1 MTRQGGLGHRLWKAF
16 VIQAGLIAVA
26 AILGI
31 YAARFV
37 LSDVLISSALNSE
50 AEHFWGRYADNND
63 FPRPDTYN
71 MKGYLAGR
79 DAVPGKI
86 RNLQEGIHKLS
97 GDSVDVYIIHVSERH
112 GRKLYLE
119 FDGESVGELALLF
132 GTIPLAGVLIVIYL
146 TTWFLYRFSR
156 RAVSPLIQLSKQVD
170 KLDPKNTEHFAINLS
185 DISGDAD
192 QEVMNLSRA
201 LTNLLRRID
210 EFVIR
215 ERNFTRDASHELRSP
230 VTVIKIAADML
241 LADETLSES
250 ATRSLERIKRSA
262 KDMEELIEAL
272 LVLARESDNGL
283 SMENV
288 CVNDVVR
295 EELDFARELFK
306 YKNIAVD
313 IHESNQLTVNA
324 SDKVLSVLIGNLV
337 RNAFSYTE
345 EGRVDIYI
353 ENDRLIIEDSGVG
366 IPDEEMEKVFKPFF
380 SHEGKQLGGY
390 GVGLTIV
397 KFLSDRFKWPI
408 TIESKLNI
416 GTKVTVIFPG
426 AEKNMTARHPSGV

>member
-71 MKGYLAGR
+71 MKGHLAGR
-79 DAVPGKI
+79 DAVPEKI

-201 LTNLLRRID
+201 LTNLLRRI
-210 EFVIR
+210 
-215 ERNFTRDASHELRSP
+215 
-230 VTVIKIAADML
+230 
-241 LADETLSES
+241 
-250 ATRSLERIKRSA
+250 
-262 KDMEELIEAL
+262 
-272 LVLARESDNGL
+272 
-283 SMENV
+283 
-288 CVNDVVR
+288 
-295 EELDFARELFK
+295 
-306 YKNIAVD
+306 
-313 IHESNQLTVNA
+313 
-324 SDKVLSVLIGNLV
+324 
-337 RNAFSYTE
+337 
-345 EGRVDIYI
+345 
-353 ENDRLIIEDSGVG
+353 
-366 IPDEEMEKVFKPFF
+366 
-380 SHEGKQLGGY
+380 
-390 GVGLTIV
+390 
-397 KFLSDRFKWPI
+397 
-408 TIESKLNI
+408 
-416 GTKVTVIFPG
+416 
-426 AEKNMTARHPSGV
+426 